1 MQISGGNI
9 QINTDALGF
18 ENQTNEMKPEAELEN
33 EEKIISPMEKKKNK
47 W

>member
-18 ENQTNEMKPEAELEN
+18 EKQDDIGLKTNIDAQD
-33 EEKIISPMEKKKNK
+33 
-47 W
+47 